1 MNNNKCFLK
10 NLVAIAVCF
19 CAMLFVSWDPA
30 KAGEVATFNE
40 EFNGPGL
47 DPDWIIWDGY
57 AFNYPEDTE
66 NHVAFA
72 MTGTQLSMSA
82 AGGVEHN
89 MWWLEHAQATRLF
102 EGSGVYE
109 IKVDSG
115 FDGSQQFG
123 LLFES
128 GPGTF
133 IILMLYADDRV
144 WGYVERFVN
153 VDGVQ
158 YKHDVSRAVVPLGMT
173 LGWSFRLLVLT
184 GSRRAQGRFK
194 LLPIAIGSLN
204 GLLDG
209 SVGQR
214 LSMACWKGWTPDC

>member
-1 MNNNKCFLK
+1 MYRINSGLRKV
-10 NLVAIAVCF
+10 VAILVCF
-19 CAMLFVSWDPA
+19 CGMPFFPGDLA
-30 KAGEVATFNE
+30 KAGEVTPLNE

-57 AFNYPEDTE
+57 AFHYPEDAE
-66 NHVAFA
+66 NHVFFG
-72 MTGTQLSMSA
+72 MTGSQLSMSA
-82 AGGVEHN
+82 PGGVEHN
-89 MWWLEHAQATRLF
+89 MWWLEHAQVTRAF

-133 IILMLYADDRV
+133 MILMLYAHDRV

-158 YKHDVSRAVVPLGMT
+158 YKKTFPGCCTFGHDTGLVVPAPGPFWLRV
-173 LGWSFRLLVLT
+173 S
-184 GSRRAQGRFK
+184 A
-194 LLPIAIGSLN
+194 
-204 GLLDG
+204 
-209 SVGQR
+209 
-214 LSMACWKGWTPDC
+214 